1 MRTVTLTEHSTSD
14 PFPLDGAARERLLD
28 LVPGRLEVQAT
39 ADPGQVRLRSASWV
53 GAVHVPGLTVRVT
66 PRAGMA
72 NLFTMFSAGIPG
84 GTLGREEVGWEG
96 GVDLVDG
103 VAAFLLRAID
113 DCTRRGLLH
122 GYLHREESLHV
133 IRGRLLVEQVAV
145 RPWAAARPPCGY
157 DDFTVDVPENR
168 MLRCALEQ
176 LLRWPALP
184 PVLRR
189 GATALAVRFDGVSPT
204 VPDDHRGGV
213 PITRLNEHYAAALDL
228 AGQALEGVT
237 ISHREGEHRAHAFL
251 IDLQDVFQ
259 RWVAAELQ
267 ARLWPMLHVSERPA
281 YSLDDDARLPVRPDL
296 VVMRGARPA
305 LVLQASHR
313 LVGAS
318 SALSQE
324 VSALLLQ
331 AASLPVPTAL
341 LVYADAEHPPE
352 PQMRIRGTGTRL
364 LCLPL
369 TLDAT
374 PDALSA
380 RLDEIAELVRVS
392 ALGPLP
398 QRNRVQASAV
408 VPTTR

>member
-1 MRTVTLTEHSTSD
+1 M
-14 PFPLDGAARERLLD
+14 
-28 LVPGRLEVQAT
+28 
-39 ADPGQVRLRSASWV
+39 
-53 GAVHVPGLTVRVT
+53 
-66 PRAGMA
+66 
-72 NLFTMFSAGIPG
+72 
-84 GTLGREEVGWEG
+84 
-96 GVDLVDG
+96 
-103 VAAFLLRAID
+103 
-113 DCTRRGLLH
+113 
-122 GYLHREESLHV
+122 
-133 IRGRLLVEQVAV
+133 
-145 RPWAAARPPCGY
+145 
-157 DDFTVDVPENR
+157 
-168 MLRCALEQ
+168 
-176 LLRWPALP
+176 
-184 PVLRR
+184 
-189 GATALAVRFDGVSPT
+189 
-204 VPDDHRGGV
+204 
-213 PITRLNEHYAAALDL
+213 
-228 AGQALEGVT
+228 
-237 ISHREGEHRAHAFL
+237 
-251 IDLQDVFQ
+251 FQ